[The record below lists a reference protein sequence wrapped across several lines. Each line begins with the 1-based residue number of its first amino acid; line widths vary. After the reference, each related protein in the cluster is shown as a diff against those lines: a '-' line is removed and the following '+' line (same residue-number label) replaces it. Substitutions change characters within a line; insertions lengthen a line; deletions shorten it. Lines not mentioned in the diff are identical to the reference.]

1 MIVFRYIFKETLKT
15 QLSILLILLLIFTSQ
30 QFIRILSKA
39 ADGSVPSSLI
49 GQLML
54 LNIPYMGLL
63 LLPISLFIAIL
74 FAHGRLYAD
83 SEMTVLR
90 SVGVGPS
97 YIMRVTLLLAALTT
111 VLATV
116 NTMWLV
122 PMAREKQAQLL
133 DEAKSD
139 PLSVPLE
146 SGKFLSLDDGKFVAY
161 VEDVQKDARDLQHI
175 FVLQRNPDPKQAAVI
190 VATEGHLTTDA
201 QGVQWVTLTNGR
213 RYAGTPPGT
222 EFSISDFQEY
232 RAQLQRKDIEPSNRK
247 ATSAPSEKLAASSD
261 KKDIAEFQWRIALP
275 LSIPVL
281 TLIAVPMAMVNP
293 RQGRYAKILP
303 AVLLFFSYFLLLSAG
318 KSAIERGQLPA
329 IPGLYL
335 APILFLVIFAIPM
348 NMQTTRLWQ
357 YIRLYWHKEKN

>member
-116 NTMWLV
+116 NTMWLA

-247 ATSAPSEKLAASSD
+247 ATSAPSERLAASSD